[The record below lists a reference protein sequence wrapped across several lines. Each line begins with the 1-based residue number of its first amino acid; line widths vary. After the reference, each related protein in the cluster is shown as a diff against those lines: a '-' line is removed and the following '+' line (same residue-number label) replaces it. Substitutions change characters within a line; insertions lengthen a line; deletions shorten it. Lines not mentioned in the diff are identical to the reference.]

1 MTLNDKLSEWWE
13 QTRERAPEV
22 YAAYTL
28 FVRELKRADV
38 SRHSLRRGDLMPI
51 FTLPNTEGRLVHA
64 RELLGRGALVL
75 SFFRGGWCPY
85 CRMELEALQEAHPT
99 IVGCGATV
107 AAITPDTGADFI
119 ADKRRSR
126 LDFEVLSDADN
137 GVALLFGLVFRV
149 PDFVR
154 DLWLRLGIDLGA
166 RHGNDTGTWLLPV
179 PATYIVDRRGRI
191 RHAHV
196 DPDFRKRMEPAE
208 ILRRLTAIRR

>member
-1 MTLNDKLSEWWE
+1 MAGAEVASANPLARPCAAFIKTISGRHWRFCGIPAEDRAMTLNDKLSEWWE

-119 ADKRRSR
+119 ADMRRSR
-126 LDFEVLSDADN
+126 LDFDVL
-137 GVALLFGLVFRV
+137 
-149 PDFVR
+149 
-154 DLWLRLGIDLGA
+154 
-166 RHGNDTGTWLLPV
+166 
-179 PATYIVDRRGRI
+179 
-191 RHAHV
+191 
-196 DPDFRKRMEPAE
+196 
-208 ILRRLTAIRR
+208 